1 MVADISSRSLDLE
14 FRGLGT
20 RSHSVDWPLLAIT
33 HNPAQM
39 YVDMFS
45 RSLDLEYRGS
55 GISVQNQAPGF
66 VATKLSKIRK
76 PTIDAPTPD
85 VWAAA
90 AIRHIG
96 YESTSSPY
104 WRAPGPPTCM
114 MRCGTWRGCNL
125 LVCQHGSK

>member
-1 MVADISSRSLDLE
+1 
-14 FRGLGT
+14 
-20 RSHSVDWPLLAIT
+20 
-33 HNPAQM
+33 M

-85 VWAAA
+85 VWAKAA
-90 AIRHIG
+90 VRHVG

-104 WRAPGPPTCM
+104 WRAPGLPCCM
-114 MRCGTWRGCNL
+114 QWCATRRGCNL
-125 LVCQHGSK
+125 LTCQHGCE

>member
-1 MVADISSRSLDLE
+1 ML
-14 FRGLGT
+14 
-20 RSHSVDWPLLAIT
+20 VDCPLLT
-33 HNPAQM
+33 LTLSHTQM

-85 VWAAA
+85 VWAKAA
-90 AIRHIG
+90 VRHVG

-104 WRAPGPPTCM
+104 WCAPGHPSCM
-114 MRCGTWRGCNL
+114 TRCGGSLIR
-125 LVCQHGSK
+125 QHGCAVFT